1 MTLRY
6 ARAFF
11 HALLWACSVVLLG
24 LTAYRIHY
32 TKRRNVGDILTFPD
46 RLLCFVVLMKRL
58 RAGGLGS
65 FLSEALYLFIIMV
78 MFLVGAAY
86 TTVRRLTCRSVS
98 DSYPPF
104 LASMVASETVQELHV
119 CRILETIKVFSFI
132 CFGLTVLMLLWTLID
147 LMTTKSSWGD
157 SAAGGF
163 VGGARRSKGYSDNQT
178 YPVARNASGGLAVLH
193 PISQDDRSSTDSA
206 WKFFRPT
213 RNTEDVSSVQPSLH
227 AMPAHVSSSY
237 PLPLLDGLEPI
248 PESVLK
254 WTLDVIFAGTI
265 LEIAVSAIQVF
276 MWTYLVSVV
285 LGAKA
290 SVRNRRL
297 PYVLL
302 SLIILSFSTASA
314 ILAAWCL
321 YQLLFHA
328 VPGPENVRHS
338 LAVLLNLDKTLG
350 LRCPI

>member
-32 TKRRNVGDILTFPD
+32 TKRRNVGDILTFRTGYYDPIIAE
-46 RLLCFVVLMKRL
+46 LLSTSIIATIGSAWFFVVLMKRL

-86 TTVRRLTCRSVS
+86 TTHRWLRLRPCRS
-98 DSYPPF
+98 F
-104 LASMVASETVQELHV
+104 HV

-178 YPVARNASGGLAVLH
+178 YPVARNASEQAPATQPAV
-193 PISQDDRSSTDSA
+193 
-206 WKFFRPT
+206 
-213 RNTEDVSSVQPSLH
+213 
-227 AMPAHVSSSY
+227 AMPQPQSGQPVMQQT
-237 PLPLLDGLEPI
+237 E
-248 PESVLK
+248 E
-254 WTLDVIFAGTI
+254 TTTI
-265 LEIAVSAIQVF
+265 LTHNPQRV
-276 MWTYLVSVV
+276 
-285 LGAKA
+285 
-290 SVRNRRL
+290 
-297 PYVLL
+297 
-302 SLIILSFSTASA
+302 
-314 ILAAWCL
+314 
-321 YQLLFHA
+321 
-328 VPGPENVRHS
+328 
-338 LAVLLNLDKTLG
+338 
-350 LRCPI
+350 